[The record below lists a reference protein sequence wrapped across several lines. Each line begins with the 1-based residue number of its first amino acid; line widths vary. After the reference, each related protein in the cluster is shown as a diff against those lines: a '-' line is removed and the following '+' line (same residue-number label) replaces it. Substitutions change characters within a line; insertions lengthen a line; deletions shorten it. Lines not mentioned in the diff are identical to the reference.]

1 MACNPLQLMR
11 ELAVMQER
19 MNRAWCAV
27 QERGG
32 QDVTNRGAW
41 MPAVDIYET
50 ENKEVVLKA
59 ELPGLQ
65 REDIDVTVEGG
76 TLTIRGQR
84 RREEAVAED
93 AYRRVERH
101 YGTFARS
108 FTLPTGVDAGAV
120 RADYRD
126 GVLTVRLPPRA
137 DASHVQVAVS

>member
-27 QERGG
+27 QERDGES
-32 QDVTNRGAW
+32 VTSRGSW
-41 MPAVDIYET
+41 TPAVDIYET

-65 REDIDVTVEGG
+65 REDIDVTVEGA

-84 RREEAVAED
+84 RREEAVAEQ

-101 YGTFARS
+101 YGSFARS
-108 FTLPTGVDAGAV
+108 FTLPSGVDAGAV

-126 GVLTVRLPPRA
+126 GVLTVRLPSRA
-137 DASHVQVAVS
+137 DASQVQVAVS